1 MRKIIPIDRFFAEMA
16 LSEAEKKRREDLATD
31 LYLLFLLFF
40 SEVEAEKVIQ
50 NTSKPVID
58 VEYYKDMLTRRVCDD
73 FETLYVVLVAA
84 LLGRKTMTDELKENV
99 KQRISDIVDTTM
111 KFEDEFYTSDDR
123 ATMLGCNEANYLGN
137 DTDYH
142 IAEYQGYRHKQWLT
156 MKDERVRPTHA
167 LVDGQTIGI
176 DEYFHVGQ
184 AVLLYPM
191 DMSGNGAEHPEET
204 ALCRCV
210 VEYLR

>member
-156 MKDERVRPTHA
+156 MKDEKVRFTHS
-167 LVDGQTIGI
+167 VIDGQTIDI
-176 DEYFHVGQ
+176 DEYFKVG
-184 AVLLYPM
+184 AAEMLYPM
-191 DMSGNGAEHPEET
+191 DMSRNGYEHPEET
-204 ALCRCV
+204 NNCRCCIS
-210 VEYLR
+210 YLP

>member
-1 MRKIIPIDRFFAEMA
+1 MRNIIPIDRFFAEMA

-156 MKDERVRPTHA
+156 MKDEKVRFTHA
-167 LVDGQTIGI
+167 VIDGQTIDI
-176 DEYFHVGQ
+176 DEYFKVG
-184 AVLLYPM
+184 AAEMLYPM
-191 DMSGNGAEHPEET
+191 DMSRNGYEHPEET
-204 ALCRCV
+204 TNCRCV
-210 VEYLR
+210 AVYLP